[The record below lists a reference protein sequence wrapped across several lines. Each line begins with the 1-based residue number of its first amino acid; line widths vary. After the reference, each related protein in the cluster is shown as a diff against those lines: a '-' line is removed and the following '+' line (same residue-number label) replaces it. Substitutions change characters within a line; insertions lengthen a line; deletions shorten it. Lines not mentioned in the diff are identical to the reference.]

1 MPKKHQLTHEGLEK
15 LHQEL
20 DELRNVRRVEIA
32 EKLKI
37 AIAYWDLSENSE
49 YQSAR
54 DEQAA
59 VELRISEIEE
69 ILENYEILD
78 FDKKAKKNHV
88 ITIGSRFTL
97 KMGDEKGSPTKEFT
111 LVGSTEA
118 DILENRISNESP
130 LGQAVLGK
138 TEGDVAEGVARAG
151 KFSYKVLEI
160 A

>member
-1 MPKKHQLTHEGLEK
+1 
-15 LHQEL
+15 
-20 DELRNVRRVEIA
+20 
-32 EKLKI
+32 
-37 AIAYWDLSENSE
+37 
-49 YQSAR
+49 
-54 DEQAA
+54 
-59 VELRISEIEE
+59 
-69 ILENYEILD
+69 
-78 FDKKAKKNHV
+78 
-88 ITIGSRFTL
+88 
-97 KMGDEKGSPTKEFT
+97 MGDEKGSPTKEFT